1 MIMLDL
7 VVGILAIFSSGI
19 TAYMYRVTQMP
30 SDLWCSMLGFVAGTA
45 VLINMI
51 GRLTT

>member
-1 MIMLDL
+1 MITLDL

-19 TAYMYRVTQMP
+19 MAYMYRVTQTP
-30 SDLWCSMLGFVAGTA
+30 SDLWCSMLGFVSGTA

-51 GRLTT
+51 GKITL